1 MEHLDKLA
9 KVLRYAGLNLTPQIV
24 SLLIDPNIVELVQ
37 TLDVHL
43 KENETV
49 SLDDIDEIVNT
60 IDQAAKKQA
69 EAEALKQAAKN
80 PSKKK
85 LEKA

>member
-37 TLDVHL
+37 TLDAHL

-49 SLDDIDEIVNT
+49 NLDDIDEIVNT
-60 IDQAAKKQA
+60 IDEAAKKQA